1 MAKYLVS
8 GFLSRQCNPQKNSRD
23 VMVSWLLAEALR
35 DMGHEV
41 EHRNPTMG
49 EDYEEFDQVFLGLAA
64 LHSVG
69 CNRSYGWL
77 AAYLKAYDKVTLYI
91 DDVDTAK
98 VLSGVRVIANDPY
111 KLTKEFYKYR
121 LEYELAS
128 QPQWHDWLMQGV
140 LMLRDNAW
148 PRVIVPMFPWG
159 DVSKYQSQLP
169 NATELIPLDLSS
181 YVPEYVGPD
190 EWSPEPE
197 RQWVTEME
205 DSNRWFQQQRPIYG
219 LKRFGKGFEKR
230 PTDEGLTLEYARSWG
245 VIDQGLDNAFFHSR
259 LVYAAQAQT
268 LFITQWQNVQPL
280 GDAYALLP
288 DAAAGLSLDDRVA
301 WAQAQRSALEA
312 WTHDKDTVKAQ
323 LSELLQ
329 VKADA

>member
-8 GFLSRQCNPQKNSRD
+8 GFLSRQCNPSKNSRD
-23 VMVSWLLAEALR
+23 VMVAWLLAEALR

-41 EHRNPTMG
+41 EHRNPTMN
-49 EDYEEFDQVFLGLAA
+49 EDYSEFDQVFLGLAA

-98 VLSGVRVIANDPY
+98 VLSGIRVIANDPW
-111 KLTKEFYKYR
+111 KLTKPFYKYR
-121 LEYELAS
+121 LEYEQAS
-128 QPQWHDWLMQGV
+128 EPQWHDWLMQGV
-140 LMLRDNAW
+140 MMLRDNAW

-159 DVSKYQSQLP
+159 DVTKYQSQLP

-181 YVPEYVGPD
+181 YVPHYVSEE
-190 EWSPEPE
+190 EWNPEPK

-205 DSNRWFQQQRPIYG
+205 DSNRWFQQQRPVYQ
-219 LKRFGKGFEKR
+219 LKRFGKDFEKR
-230 PTDEGLTLEYARSWG
+230 PTDHGLALEYADSWG
-245 VIDQGLDNAFFHSR
+245 VIEQGLDNGFFHSR
-259 LVYAAQAQT
+259 MAYAAQART
-268 LFITQWQNVQPL
+268 LFVTRWQNVQSL

-288 DAAAGLSLDDRVA
+288 DAAAGFTLEQREE
-301 WAQAQRSALEA
+301 WATAQRDTFFNNIWVRREVK
-312 WTHDKDTVKAQ
+312 DKF
-323 LSELLQ
+323 SELLK